1 VTAQPDKD
9 VAGGRYLRGRP
20 AAIDVARRWVLIG
33 LGVAGLLFLL
43 YPIVGENGL
52 ATYLRLREERAQLRH
67 EVEDLKLRQAELQ
80 QRIDALQED
89 PAELERM
96 AREHFNMR
104 REGEKVIVV
113 RPEQDD
119 QRDP

>member
-1 VTAQPDKD
+1 MTIQSDKD

-20 AAIDVARRWVLIG
+20 AAMDVARRWVLIG
-33 LGVAGLLFLL
+33 LGIAGLLFLL

-52 ATYLRLREERAQLRH
+52 ATYLRLRSEREQLRL

-80 QRIDALQED
+80 LRIDALQED

-96 AREHFNMR
+96 ARERFNMR
-104 REGEKVIVV
+104 REDEKVIVV
-113 RPEQDD
+113 RPEQVE
-119 QRDP
+119 QREP